1 MEPIP
6 TNPSEPPLLAVED
19 FIKRH
24 RPPVNMRWTIQKHFT
39 ELVEYGALLKLG
51 RKLLIDPEA
60 FWTWLRERGR
70 REAAA

>member
-24 RPPVNMRWTIQKHFT
+24 RPPVNMRWTIQKHYQ
-39 ELVEYGALLKLG
+39 EMVEAGV
-51 RKLLIDPEA
+51 
-60 FWTWLRERGR
+60 
-70 REAAA
+70 